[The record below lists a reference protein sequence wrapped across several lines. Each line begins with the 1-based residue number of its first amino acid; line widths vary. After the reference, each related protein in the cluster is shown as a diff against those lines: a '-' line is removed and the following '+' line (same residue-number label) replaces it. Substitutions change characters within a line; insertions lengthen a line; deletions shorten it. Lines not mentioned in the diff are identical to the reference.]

1 MTPFT
6 PHEAKVRRNPR
17 SWKYRLDE
25 TLLTS
30 LVNSEHKLFIPG
42 GHVELV
48 SDYRNFVVAEIYV
61 DRIVLHEGMLFDG
74 STFAFD
80 WGVMQRGAA
89 VHDALCEA
97 VDRGLIPAE
106 NQPIADLILR
116 DLWLS
121 DAVFVRP
128 WLRRA
133 YQSYVHARYAAVRAF
148 QRAQHGF

>member
-1 MTPFT
+1 MTAFP
-6 PHEAKVRRNPR
+6 PHAAKVKRNPK
-17 SWKYRLDE
+17 SWKYRLEE
-25 TLLTS
+25 TLLTV
-30 LVNSEHKLFIPG
+30 LVNSEHKLFVPG

-74 STFAFD
+74 STFALD

-106 NQPIADLILR
+106 NQPIADRIMR

-121 DAVFVRP
+121 DAVFARP
-128 WLRRA
+128 WLRRPYA
-133 YQSYVHARYAAVRAF
+133 SYVHARYAAVRAF

>member
-6 PHEAKVRRNPR
+6 PHCARVKRNPR
-17 SWKYRLDE
+17 AWKYRLVE
-25 TLLTS
+25 TLEIP
-30 LVNSEHKLFIPG
+30 LVRPEHKLFVPN
-42 GHVELV
+42 GHVQLV
-48 SDYRNFVVAEIYV
+48 SDYRHFVMADIFV
-61 DRIVLHEGMLFDG
+61 DKIVSHQDMFFDG
-74 STFAFD
+74 STWAFD

-106 NQPIADLILR
+106 NQPIADRIMR

-128 WLRRA
+128 WLRRPYA
-133 YQSYVHARYAAVRAF
+133 SYVHARYAAVRAF